1 MLKTTDTTEEPSAVF
16 INELNSNFKEA
27 FLKFLDEVKD
37 GKHKGRFDKQPSF
50 FDSLLNKNSYSDI
63 YINAYLNADMKLEF
77 TFANDSFLEQRF
89 PKDKHKCQQFHIVK
103 LKPTSKYFSN
113 LYDIY
118 IGNDISE
125 KTKAAT
131 LKTIYN
137 KILKVHYEL
146 TTELLELSNIN
157 SVDEGDVVF
166 DYAIN
171 KSIFTNRFVSDD
183 ILYSL
188 PDDFFKIIVRA
199 VPSYQA

>member
-1 MLKTTDTTEEPSAVF
+1 MIKTTDTTEDPRTVF

-103 LKPTSKYFSN
+103 LKTTSK
-113 LYDIY
+113 
-118 IGNDISE
+118 
-125 KTKAAT
+125 
-131 LKTIYN
+131 
-137 KILKVHYEL
+137 
-146 TTELLELSNIN
+146 
-157 SVDEGDVVF
+157 
-166 DYAIN
+166 
-171 KSIFTNRFVSDD
+171 
-183 ILYSL
+183 
-188 PDDFFKIIVRA
+188 
-199 VPSYQA
+199 